1 MGGYGGGRL
10 SPPAHHEVEPA
21 EYAQFVDSQEL
32 NADRRERARARSF
45 SGPGERE
52 RARAREREREREL
65 ENISS
70 LILCGGARHA
80 ASAHAAGAEGPF

>member
-1 MGGYGGGRL
+1 VGGYGGGRL
-10 SPPAHHEVEPA
+10 SPPAHHAVEPA

-52 RARAREREREREL
+52 REREREL

-70 LILCGGARHA
+70 QILCGGARHA

>member
-32 NADRRERARARSF
+32 NADMM
-45 SGPGERE
+45 GQERE
-52 RARAREREREREL
+52 SESARARARERDRKHL
-65 ENISS
+65 
-70 LILCGGARHA
+70 
-80 ASAHAAGAEGPF
+80 